1 MSDKE
6 TKNNDHEAAT
16 ATVPCCLKV
25 IEHEIHGAAELPAL
39 LARVFTDGKIAGIA
53 WATDGTRSV
62 NALNPASPGQGPTL
76 KVSSPDGFDISQ
88 VYEARIWRVTNN
100 NGDDATLAHEFRWA
114 NGVGVVELT
123 LTEDTAEATS
133 EGSES
138 KPVSGWFRK
147 VSYLQHQS
155 AEGSDADSASEATSA
170 QTGESK
176 ENATTKQMTAV
187 EFIQAE
193 DKYGNTVVV
202 DQLFTGEWKYNA

>member
-16 ATVPCCLKV
+16 VPCCLKV
-25 IEHEIHGAAELPAL
+25 IEHKIHGAAELPAL

-76 KVSSPDGFDISQ
+76 KVSSPNGFDISQ

-114 NGVGVVELT
+114 NGVGAVELT

-147 VSYLQHQS
+147 VSYLQHES
-155 AEGSDADSASEATSA
+155 SGSGDTDSASEPTSGRTEQDEQYVAT
-170 QTGESK
+170 K
-176 ENATTKQMTAV
+176 PMTAV
-187 EFIQAE
+187 EFIQEE

-202 DQLFTGEWKYNA
+202 DQLFTGRWS

>member
-16 ATVPCCLKV
+16 VPCCLKV
-25 IEHEIHGAAELPAL
+25 IEHKIHGAAELPAL

-76 KVSSPDGFDISQ
+76 KVSSPNCFDISQ

-114 NGVGVVELT
+114 NGVGAVELT

-147 VSYLQHQS
+147 VSYLQHES
-155 AEGSDADSASEATSA
+155 SGSGDTDSASEPTSGRTEQDEQYVAT
-170 QTGESK
+170 K
-176 ENATTKQMTAV
+176 PMTAV
-187 EFIQAE
+187 EFIQEE